1 MKNLA
6 MVRIGL
12 LCLSLLLLIGGCRA
26 TGKKFEPV
34 VLNPNDGLS
43 VIYFYREPG
52 FGGSGNTPTLY
63 FDDEELVD
71 LPIGSYSYVI
81 TSPGI
86 HRLFVA
92 DGVRILTEFDAS
104 TNLPVRQGEELYV
117 KIWAR
122 WASIDVV
129 PKGMGLK
136 EISNIALVPPLKE
149 KIIQEVAI
157 KPTGVM

>member
-1 MKNLA
+1 MKILA

-12 LCLSLLLLIGGCRA
+12 FCLSLLLLIGGCRA

-52 FGGSGNTPTLY
+52 FGGSANTPTLY

-81 TSPGI
+81 TSPGM

-92 DGVRILTEFDAS
+92 DGVRILTEFDIS
-104 TNLPVRQGEELYV
+104 TNLFVRPNEELYV
-117 KIWAR
+117 EIWG
-122 WASIDVV
+122 SIGSNDIV
-129 PKGMGLK
+129 PKAMARKNIEG
-136 EISNIALVPPLKE
+136 IALIPPLKE
-149 KIIQEVAI
+149 KIIQEVDI